1 MQQQTMEREDDMF
14 STTATT
20 GLKAM
25 YERVTGGK
33 RRQNAAA
40 NVPLLGERYRFVE
53 GFVERKV
60 RSDNQST
67 ETFHCSICLENGIF
81 NISHWY

>member
-40 NVPLLGERYRFVE
+40 NGTSNHINNKVPLLG
-53 GFVERKV
+53 GGKI
-60 RSDNQST
+60 
-67 ETFHCSICLENGIF
+67 SICQEIGRGNSAVTIKAQVKQKKR
-81 NISHWY
+81 I